1 MINTFG
7 FGYSMDSLLL
17 NEIALEGGG
26 FYAYIPDSGMVGT
39 VFVNA
44 IANVMSIYAKNLII

>member
-17 NEIALEGGG
+17 NKLSLEGNG
-26 FYAYIPDSGMVGT
+26 FYTYIPDSGLVGT

-44 IANVMSIYAKNLII
+44 IAN